1 MIINKKVIILRCKS
15 ELPLCNLLEL
25 IIEVMGFN
33 M

>member
-1 MIINKKVIILRCKS
+1 MLRDAVVIKCINYLKFLIK
-15 ELPLCNLLEL
+15 L